1 MELFNTILDNINIVL
16 TTIIGIAFTS
26 QLIYTIL
33 FFVPTKKFKKAKTTH
48 KVGVVICARNE
59 ENVIENTIKCLKE
72 QDYPQDMFDIY
83 VVAHNCTDNTASIA
97 SRAGAIV
104 LEHNDDEPSHKRVSY
119 ALKHLFEHI
128 LSNNIKYD
136 FYVRFDADN
145 LVDKN
150 YLSKMNDAYDAGVKV
165 ARGYNNAKNLT
176 DNVISGI
183 SGLWYIRDAR
193 FACQARSFLGTHQML
208 LGPGMMF
215 AHEII
220 EKNGGWNAMGI
231 TEDAEFAMDCLFKGY
246 KAQYVSEAICYDDQP
261 TTGKDCFNRFTRIG
275 NGLHSLFYTHGIK
288 SFFLFFRHWNWGYLD
303 MFLTLLFIPIAV
315 LCCVWLPFYYG
326 YVLIYNSVI
335 GNMDLFYLILNNI
348 GYALI
353 GAFIIPFILQA
364 ILVYFLDKKKIN
376 QPFKKVLPSI
386 LLFPLFMIIYAFSI
400 FIGVI
405 SKPKWR
411 QINRSKAVTL
421 SDIGVNTAVAGSVAY
436 VTNVEED
443 KSKDIIE
450 DNNSKE
456 NKTEQDKPN
465 KEVVN
470 AKKTK
475 QPKKTKSK

>member
-1 MELFNTILDNINIVL
+1 MELFNTILDNINVVL
-16 TTIIGIAFTS
+16 TTIIGIAFAS
-26 QLIYTIL
+26 QLIYTLL
-33 FFVPTKKFKKAKTTH
+33 FFVPAKKFKKAKTTH

-59 ENVIENTIKCLKE
+59 ENVIKNTIECLKQ
-72 QDYPQDMFDIY
+72 QDYPADMFDIY
-83 VVAHNCTDNTASIA
+83 VVAHNCTDKTAEIA
-97 SRAGAIV
+97 REAGAIV

-119 ALKHLFEHI
+119 ALKHLFDYI
-128 LSNNIKYD
+128 LKNNIKYD

-150 YLSKMNDAYDAGVKV
+150 YLSKMNDAYDSGVKV

-193 FACQARSFLGTHQML
+193 FACQARSFLNTHQML

-220 EKNGGWNAMGI
+220 EKDGGWKAMGI
-231 TEDAEFAMDCLFKGY
+231 TEDAEFAMNCLFQGY
-246 KAQYVSEAICYDDQP
+246 KSQYVSEAICYDDQP

-288 SFFLFFRHWNWGYLD
+288 SFFLFFKHWNWGYLD

-348 GYALI
+348 GFALI
-353 GAFIIPFILQA
+353 GAFIVPFILQA
-364 ILVYFLDKKKIN
+364 ILVYALDKKKIN

-386 LLFPLFMIIYAFSI
+386 LLFPIFMIIYAFSI
-400 FIGVI
+400 FIGVV

-421 SDIGVNTAVAGSVAY
+421 SEITSSAQTSEPVLAGSVAY
-436 VTNVEED
+436 VANAEEEVD
-443 KSKDIIE
+443 QTKKAE
-450 DNNSKE
+450 QEKE
-456 NKTEQDKPN
+456 LQQK
-465 KEVVN
+465 
-470 AKKTK
+470 AKKPRRTS
-475 QPKKTKSK
+475 KKETGKKEE